1 MSIKLDTS
9 LARPPGATPVRR
21 PESRAEAAR
30 QFEEVLIRQFVEVM
44 TKNLFK
50 GGLSGDD
57 GPGWMQGQQDMQRDM
72 LTDTLTKHIADS
84 GTLRLSDLLQR
95 QWSQKH
101 GAAPDAASDA
111 TVVKDAP

>member
-1 MSIKLDTS
+1 MSITLDTS
-9 LARPPGATPVRR
+9 PARTPDAAPVRR
-21 PESRAEAAR
+21 PESREEAAR
-30 QFEEVLIRQFVEVM
+30 QFEEVLVRQFVEVM

-72 LTDTLTKHIADS
+72 LTDMLTEHIAGS
-84 GTLRLSDLLQR
+84 GALRLSDLLQR

-101 GAAPDAASDA
+101 GEAPDAEGNA
-111 TVVKDAP
+111 AP